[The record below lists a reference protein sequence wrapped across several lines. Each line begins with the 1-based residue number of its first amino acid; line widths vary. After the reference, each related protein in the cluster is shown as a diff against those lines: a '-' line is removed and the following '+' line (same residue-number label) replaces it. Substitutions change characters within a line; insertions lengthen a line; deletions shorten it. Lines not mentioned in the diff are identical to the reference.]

1 MPRPLQPLLSRE
13 AIIAATLKIIDVE
26 GIEAFSMPRLA
37 KVMGVRAPSL
47 YHHFKN
53 KPELMTE
60 VARVI
65 VLDTRFPRRPAD
77 ENWPDFFVALSLNFR
92 RSILRHRNAA
102 PILLE
107 YLPRDVLIT
116 MYERVARFLDKAG
129 VPPHLHVLI
138 LDGMEKL
145 SLGASLSEAMKT
157 PESQAQIFPNVNS
170 QEEPTLAAA
179 LAANEWSAEQIFAQ
193 TIRSFLAGVMQL
205 DAQQRQEA
213 ESSTPRSAGRKA

>member
-1 MPRPLQPLLSRE
+1 MARPLQPLLSRE
-13 AIIAATLKIIDVE
+13 AIVAATLKIIDVE

-53 KPELMTE
+53 KTELMTE
-60 VARVI
+60 VARAIMV
-65 VLDTRFPRRPAD
+65 DTPFPRRPAD
-77 ENWPDFFVALSLNFR
+77 ENWPDLFVALALNFR

-107 YLPRDVLIT
+107 YLPRDVLIA
-116 MYERVARFLDKAG
+116 MYEKVARFLEKAG
-129 VPPHLHVLI
+129 VPQHLHVLI

-157 PESQAQIFPNVNS
+157 PESQAQIFPHVDAE
-170 QEEPTLAAA
+170 EEPTLTSA
-179 LAANEWSAEQIFAQ
+179 LAANEWSAEQIFEQ

-205 DAQQRQEA
+205 DVAPRAEA
-213 ESSTPRSAGRKA
+213 PAGQ